1 MAFTALTFMKVSYSY
16 PFVHTSCT
24 KICPNWTSQ
33 CRSPSYHNDDFCN
46 SNSNSNIHLFSVNL
60 ITRYGKSHI
69 SNSKSYSQLSSMY
82 TRLRD
87 EIVIVII
94 EIL

>member
-1 MAFTALTFMKVSYSY
+1 MKIYIVMQQVKSLI
-16 PFVHTSCT
+16 VHSF
-24 KICPNWTSQ
+24 IHS
-33 CRSPSYHNDDFCN
+33 F
-46 SNSNSNIHLFSVNL
+46 IHLFSVNL

-82 TRLRD
+82 TWSRD